1 MPEDLL
7 NGGGAVGD
15 PGSTEGNAE
24 QTVPKQVRVV
34 CY

>member
-1 MPEDLL
+1 MAEDLL
-7 NGGGAVGD
+7 NGGGAAVD
-15 PGSTEGNAE
+15 LSSLEDNAE

>member
-1 MPEDLL
+1 MADDLL
-7 NGGGAVGD
+7 NGGDAAGD